1 MFIAYGDS
9 RVGLARKIN
18 EDSISD
24 CTGPF
29 FILADGMGGYLGGK
43 IASNLAVESAENY
56 LKEIPLSDIS
66 EEILKESILYANQ
79 MILERKSEDQ
89 ELSSMGTTMISAVIR
104 DGCLSWAHVGDSRLY
119 IYVNQKLQQLTTDHS
134 FVMELLAKGKITEE
148 EMLVHPRKNEITR
161 AVGVKKRVQVDTGTI
176 LLENGTLVLLCT
188 DGLTGMVSEETISK
202 ILGNYKNQTKDA
214 LSDCGEQLFR
224 KTYDKGAKDNVS
236 LILIDYW
243 SRKAENTNDR

>member
-119 IYVNQKLQQLTTDHS
+119 IYVNQKLQQLTTNHS
-134 FVMELLAKGKITEE
+134 FVME
-148 EMLVHPRKNEITR
+148 
-161 AVGVKKRVQVDTGTI
+161 
-176 LLENGTLVLLCT
+176 
-188 DGLTGMVSEETISK
+188 
-202 ILGNYKNQTKDA
+202 
-214 LSDCGEQLFR
+214 
-224 KTYDKGAKDNVS
+224 
-236 LILIDYW
+236 
-243 SRKAENTNDR
+243 